1 MSKVFDVI
9 IVGGGPAGATAGLV
23 LARKGLDVLILEKK
37 NFPRFKLC
45 GGMLTRKALELGQ
58 SILPGFLSAMES
70 RGIIEKKIDTYSIK
84 TQDSLLYQGNAR
96 HPFILVN
103 RAKYDY
109 LWMEQALDAGAK
121 VFIDRVVRV
130 DMQNSSIITSAGE
143 IYQGKFII
151 GADGSG
157 SRIRKAL
164 AQKNIVQPPR
174 SENSAMALETFVKR
188 EAGTFMDYPELFLG
202 LVRDG
207 YAWSFPGS
215 RFQVVGICSSRTKN
229 GRELKRR
236 LMEMLASQGVANPEE
251 YKIQAHVLPYGDYEK
266 KPGFKNVLLIG
277 DAAGLAEPLLGE
289 GIYYAHVSGS
299 LSAGAV
305 LKCMNK
311 TDQSCEIYAR
321 SLTRV
326 ISSMS
331 KRLLFRKMTLG
342 MPPALA
348 ELSFRFL
355 LPLIA
360 PALEDRIHGKHFKLV
375 S

>member
-1 MSKVFDVI
+1 MNKEFDVI
-9 IVGGGPAGATAGLV
+9 IAGAGPAGATAGLV

-45 GGMLTRKALELGQ
+45 GGMLTRKVLELGQ

-70 RGIIEKKIDTYSIK
+70 RGIIEKKIDAYAIK
-84 TQDSLLYQGNAR
+84 TPDRLLYQGNAN
-96 HPFILVN
+96 HSFILVN
-103 RAKYDY
+103 REKYDY
-109 LWMEQALDAGAK
+109 LWMEQALEAGAK
-121 VFIDRVVRV
+121 VFIDPVVRV
-130 DMQNSSIITSAGE
+130 DIQDSSVITSGGE
-143 IYQGKFII
+143 KYQGKFII

-157 SRIRKAL
+157 SRIRKTL
-164 AQKNIVQPPR
+164 SQKNIVQPPR
-174 SENSAMALETFVKR
+174 SENSAMALETFVQR
-188 EAGTFMDYPELFLG
+188 EAGTFMDYPELILG
-202 LVRDG
+202 LVKDG

-215 RFQVVGICSSRTKN
+215 RLQVVGICSSRLKN
-229 GRELKRR
+229 GRELKSR
-236 LMEMLASQGVANPEE
+236 LMGMLARQGVINPEE
-251 YKIQAHVLPYGDYEK
+251 YNIQAHFLPYGDYEK

-289 GIYYAHVSGS
+289 GIYYAHVSGI
-299 LSAGAV
+299 LSARAV
-305 LKCMNK
+305 LNCMNN
-311 TDQSCEIYAR
+311 TDQGSEIYAR
-321 SLTRV
+321 YLAKI

-348 ELSFRFL
+348 ELSYRFM